1 MNDEEETEFILELEL
16 ELEALRVEHNG
27 LQEAYRKTLDRI
39 EELEGVK
46 MAPAGNAELQAQ
58 AATFCTAQRNGHP
71 DAPKHLEK
79 LLGMLG
85 AA

>member
-1 MNDEEETEFILELEL
+1 
-16 ELEALRVEHNG
+16 
-27 LQEAYRKTLDRI
+27 
-39 EELEGVK
+39 